1 MYERHETGKI
11 GEEIAAKYLAS
22 IDYKI
27 IEKNFECKRGEI
39 DIIAINKDE
48 LVFIEVKTRSSAMYG
63 RPAEAVNEIKK
74 KHIYKAAEY
83 YVYIRNL
90 ENEKIRF
97 DVIEVYKKNNKYV
110 INHIKKAI
118 TEKKS

>member
-11 GEEIAAKYLAS
+11 GEDIASKYLSS
-22 IDYKI
+22 INYKI
-27 IEKNFECKRGEI
+27 LERNFECKRGEI
-39 DIIAINKDE
+39 DIIAIDNEE
-48 LVFIEVKTRSSAMYG
+48 LVFIEVKTRSSAIYG
-63 RPAEAVNEIKK
+63 RPSEAVDDVKK

-97 DVIEVYKKNNKYV
+97 DVIEVYKKNNKYI

-118 TEKKS
+118 TERK